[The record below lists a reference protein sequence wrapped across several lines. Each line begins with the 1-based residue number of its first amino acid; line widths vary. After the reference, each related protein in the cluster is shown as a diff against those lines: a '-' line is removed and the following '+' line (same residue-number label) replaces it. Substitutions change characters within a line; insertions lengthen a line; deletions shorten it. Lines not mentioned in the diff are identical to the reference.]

1 MAGITAATFASTDSA
16 LTALTTSYCVDFLG
30 FNKKA
35 NPNDPAL
42 VRQRNWVHF
51 AFSVLMLLVIV
62 VFRLLNDDSV
72 VTAIFTAAGYT
83 YGPLLGL
90 FAFGILSKRQVK
102 DRWVPWFCVLS
113 PLFLYLLNTFI
124 IIPYTPYRAGFELIV
139 YNAGLT
145 CALLRITSPGKVVA
159 TSPYKHTP

>member
-30 FNKKA
+30 FNKKT

-62 VFRLLNDDSV
+62 LFRWLNDDSV

-90 FAFGILSKRQVK
+90 FAFGILTRRQVK
-102 DRWVPWFCVLS
+102 DPWVPWFCIAS
-113 PLFLYLLNTFI
+113 PVVLYLVNTCVL
-124 IIPYTPYRAGFELIV
+124 IPYTSYRAGFELIV

-145 CALLRITSPGKVVA
+145 CCLLWMSSPGKN
-159 TSPYKHTP
+159 T